1 MDSMSQLFNQI
12 KVGIRKRENFSPE
25 QKQQPTRCNFR
36 GRKIIIENNSK
47 GGVKC
52 FNQWP
57 TTRNIII
64 SYAGA
69 VKPCKKYKNSHH
81 SSILS

>member
-1 MDSMSQLFNQI
+1 MSQLFNQI

-25 QKQQPTRCNFR
+25 QKQQPTRCNFP

-52 FNQWP
+52 FNQ
-57 TTRNIII
+57 
-64 SYAGA
+64 
-69 VKPCKKYKNSHH
+69 
-81 SSILS
+81 